1 MAQTTTPCPRCGG
14 QMIADVQQIFDVGV
28 DPMDKE
34 RLLRGAANI
43 AVCPSCGY
51 QSQIAMPIVYH
62 DPEKELL
69 LTYFPAELNMSL
81 PEQQKII
88 GPLITKVVN
97 SLPPEKKKGYLF
109 QPRTMLTFDTLFET
123 ILEADGITKEM
134 LNEQKYKGEL
144 IRRLL
149 QTSTES
155 LVEVIH
161 QEESHIDQ
169 SFFLMLN
176 NTLDAAVQMRDK
188 NAFEKLKNL
197 QEVLFRETEYGRE
210 LKAKADSTQKAITDL
225 QAVGEN
231 LNRDTLLD
239 LVLNSPDDSYLQTLA
254 GLARKGMDYEFF
266 TKLSGRIDAAE
277 GEEKAKFTKIRTQL
291 LELTQQIDKALA
303 EEKEMRLKLLEEIL
317 KQDDMESAV
326 YQVIRAIDQ
335 PFTDVVNEE
344 LAAARKAGDFM
355 RSGKLQQLLDIIQKL
370 YTAPEEIQHLEKMLG
385 AETED
390 ALKAL
395 IDEEP
400 ELAGPEMKK
409 LVEELIE
416 EGKTQNSLTPEVTEK
431 LQMIQK
437 VLNQQA

>member
-109 QPRTMLTFDTLFET
+109 QPRAMLTFDTLFET

-144 IRRLL
+144 LRRLL
-149 QTSTES
+149 QTSDES
-155 LVEVIH
+155 LTEVIH
-161 QEESHIDQ
+161 QEESHMDQ
-169 SFFLMLN
+169 SFFLMLT
-176 NTLDAAVQMRDK
+176 NTMDAAVQMRDK
-188 NAFEKLKNL
+188 NSFEKLKHL

-210 LKAKADSTQKAITDL
+210 LKVRADSTQKAITDIQSL
-225 QAVGEN
+225 GEN
-231 LNRDTLLD
+231 LNRDSLLD
-239 LVLNSPDDSYLQTLA
+239 LVLNSQDDTYLQTLA
-254 GLARKGMDYEFF
+254 GLARNGMDYEFF
-266 TKLSGRIDAAE
+266 TKLSAKINAAE
-277 GEEKAKFTKIRTQL
+277 GEEKEKYTSIRTRL

-303 EEKEMRLKLLEEIL
+303 EEKEMRRKLLEEIL
-317 KQDDMESAV
+317 KQEDMESAV
-326 YQVIRAIDQ
+326 YQVVRAIDE

-344 LAAARKAGDFM
+344 LAAARKSGDFM
-355 RSGKLQQLLDIIQKL
+355 RSGKLQLLLDIIQKL
-370 YTAPEEIQHLEKMLG
+370 YTAPEEIQRLEKMLA

-395 IDEEP
+395 IDEDP
-400 ELAGPEMKK
+400 EMAGEEMKK
-409 LVEELIE
+409 LVAGLIE
-416 EGKTQNSLTPEVTEK
+416 EGKAQNSLTPEVSEK

-437 VLNQQA
+437 VIG

>member
-1 MAQTTTPCPRCGG
+1 MAQTTTPCPHCGG

-43 AVCPSCGY
+43 AICPSCGY
-51 QSQIAMPIVYH
+51 QSQISMPIVYH

-88 GPLITKVVN
+88 GPMITKVVN

-109 QPRTMLTFDTLFET
+109 QPRAMLTYDTLFET

-134 LNEQKYKGEL
+134 LNEQKYKADL
-144 IRRLL
+144 LRRLI
-149 QTSTES
+149 QMSPDS
-155 LVEVIH
+155 LPEVIH
-161 QEESHIDQ
+161 QEISHFDQ
-169 SFFLMLN
+169 SFFVMLS
-176 NTLDAAVQMRDK
+176 NTMDAAVQMRDK
-188 NAFEKLKNL
+188 NSFEALKKL
-197 QEVLFRETEYGRE
+197 QEVLFHETEYGKE
-210 LKAKADSTQKAITDL
+210 LKKKADSTQKAIKDL
-225 QAVGEN
+225 QEVGEN
-231 LNRDTLLD
+231 LNRETLLD
-239 LVLNSPDDSYLQTLA
+239 LALGSQDDTYLQTLA
-254 GLARKGMDYEFF
+254 GLARNGMDYEFF
-266 TKLSGRIDAAE
+266 TKLSAKINEAE
-277 GEEKAKFTKIRTQL
+277 GETKEKYTKIRTQL

-303 EEKEMRLKLLEEIL
+303 EEKDMRKKLLEEIL
-317 KQDDMESAV
+317 KQEDMESAV
-326 YQVIRAIDQ
+326 YQIVRAIDQ
-335 PFTDVVNEE
+335 PFMEVVEEE

-370 YTAPEEIQHLEKMLG
+370 YTAPEEIQHLEKMLA
-385 AETED
+385 AENED

-395 IDEEP
+395 IEEEP
-400 ELAGPEMKK
+400 ELANPEMKK
-409 LVEELIE
+409 LIAELIE

-437 VLNQQA
+437 VLA

>member
-51 QSQIAMPIVYH
+51 QSQIALPIVYH

-69 LTYFPAELNMSL
+69 LTYFPPELNMPL
-81 PEQQKII
+81 PEQQKVL
-88 GPLITKVVN
+88 GPMITKVVN

-109 QPRTMLTFDTLFET
+109 QPRTMLTYDTLFET

-149 QTSTES
+149 QTAPDS
-155 LVEVIH
+155 LAEVIR

-176 NTLDAAVQMRDK
+176 NTMDAAVQMRDK
-188 NAFEKLKNL
+188 DSYEKLRAL
-197 QEVLFRETEYGRE
+197 QDVLFKETAYGRE
-210 LKAKADSTQKAITDL
+210 LKVKADFTQKAITDL
-225 QAVGEN
+225 QELGDR
-231 LNRDTLLD
+231 LNRDTLLE
-239 LVLNSPDDSYLQTLA
+239 LVLNSPDDVYLQTLT
-254 GLARKGMDYEFF
+254 GLARNGMDYEFF
-266 TKLSGRIDAAE
+266 TKLSSRIDSAE
-277 GEEKAKFTKIRTQL
+277 GEEKEKFTKIRTQL
-291 LELTQQIDKALA
+291 LDLTQRIDKALA
-303 EEKEMRLKLLEEIL
+303 EEKEARRKLLEEIL

-326 YQVIRAIDQ
+326 YQAVRAIDQ
-335 PFTDVVNEE
+335 SFTDVVNEE

-355 RSGKLQQLLDIIQKL
+355 RSGKLQQLLDLIKKL
-370 YTAPEEIQHLEKMLG
+370 YTAPEEIHMLETMLG
-385 AETED
+385 AETEE
-390 ALKAL
+390 ALEAL
-395 IDEEP
+395 IEET
-400 ELAGPEMKK
+400 PEMAGEEMKN
-409 LVEELIE
+409 LVAGLIE
-416 EGKTQNSLTPEVTEK
+416 EGKAQNSLTPEVTEK
-431 LQMIQK
+431 LQMIQRVISK
-437 VLNQQA
+437 

>member
-51 QSQIAMPIVYH
+51 QSQIALPIVYH

-69 LTYFPAELNMSL
+69 LTYFPPELNMPL
-81 PEQQKII
+81 PEQQKVL
-88 GPLITKVVN
+88 GPMITKVVN

-109 QPRTMLTFDTLFET
+109 QPRTMLTYDTLFET

-149 QTSTES
+149 QTAPDS
-155 LVEVIH
+155 LAEVIR

-176 NTLDAAVQMRDK
+176 NTMDAAVQMRDK
-188 NAFEKLKNL
+188 DSYEKLRAL
-197 QEVLFRETEYGRE
+197 QDVLFKETAYGRE
-210 LKAKADSTQKAITDL
+210 LKVKADFTQKAITDL
-225 QAVGEN
+225 QELGDK
-231 LNRDTLLD
+231 LNRDTLLE
-239 LVLNSPDDSYLQTLA
+239 LVLNSPDDVYLQTLT
-254 GLARKGMDYEFF
+254 GLARNGMDYEFF
-266 TKLSGRIDAAE
+266 TKLSSRVNSAE
-277 GEEKAKFTKIRTQL
+277 GEEKEKFTKIRTQL
-291 LELTQQIDKALA
+291 LDLTQRIDKALA
-303 EEKEMRLKLLEEIL
+303 EEKEARRKLLEEIL

-326 YQVIRAIDQ
+326 YQAVRAIDQ
-335 PFTDVVNEE
+335 SFTDVVNEE

-355 RSGKLQQLLDIIQKL
+355 RSGKLQQLLDLIKKL
-370 YTAPEEIQHLEKMLG
+370 YTAPEEIHMLETMLG
-385 AETED
+385 AETEE
-390 ALKAL
+390 ALEAL
-395 IDEEP
+395 IEEEP
-400 ELAGPEMKK
+400 EMASEEMKN
-409 LVEELIE
+409 LVAGLIE
-416 EGKTQNSLTPEVTEK
+416 EGKAQNSLTPEVTEK

-437 VLNQQA
+437 VLSK

>member
-14 QMIADVQQIFDVGV
+14 QMIADIQQIFDVSV

-43 AVCPSCGY
+43 AICPSCGY

-69 LTYFPAELNMSL
+69 LTYFPPELNMSL
-81 PEQQKII
+81 PEQQKIL
-88 GPLITKVVN
+88 GPMITKVVN

-149 QTSTES
+149 QTSDDS

-188 NAFEKLKNL
+188 TSFEALKKV
-197 QEVLFRETEYGRE
+197 QEVLFRETAYGRE
-210 LKAKADSTQKAITDL
+210 LKIKADFTQKAITDL
-225 QAVGEN
+225 QNLGEN

-239 LVLNSPDDSYLQTLA
+239 LVLNSPDEIYLQTLT
-254 GLARKGMDYEFF
+254 GLARSGMDYEFF
-266 TKLSGRIDAAE
+266 TKLSSRISAAE
-277 GEEKAKFTKIRTQL
+277 GEEKEKFTNIRTQL
-291 LELTQQIDKALA
+291 LDLTQRIDKALA
-303 EEKEMRLKLLEEIL
+303 EEKETRRKLLEEIL
-317 KQDDMESAV
+317 KQDDMESAL
-326 YQVIRAIDQ
+326 YQAVRAIDQ
-335 PFTDVVNEE
+335 QFTDVVNEE
-344 LAAARKAGDFM
+344 LAAARKSGDFM
-355 RSGKLQQLLDIIQKL
+355 RSGKLQQLLDLIQKL
-370 YTAPEEIQHLEKMLG
+370 YTAPDEIQKLETMLG

-395 IDEEP
+395 IEEDP
-400 ELAGPEMKK
+400 ELAGEEMKK
-409 LVEELIE
+409 LVADLIE
-416 EGKTQNSLTPEVTEK
+416 EGKNQNSLTPEVMDK
-431 LQMIQK
+431 LTMIQK
-437 VLNQQA
+437 VLGE

>member
-51 QSQIAMPIVYH
+51 QSQIALPIVYH

-69 LTYFPAELNMSL
+69 LTYFPPELNMPL
-81 PEQQKII
+81 PEQQKVL
-88 GPLITKVVN
+88 GPMITKVVN

-109 QPRTMLTFDTLFET
+109 QPRTMLTYDTLFET

-149 QTSTES
+149 QTAPDS
-155 LVEVIH
+155 LAEVIR

-176 NTLDAAVQMRDK
+176 NTMDAAIQMRDK
-188 NAFEKLKNL
+188 DSYEKLRAL
-197 QEVLFRETEYGRE
+197 QDVLFKETAYGRE
-210 LKAKADSTQKAITDL
+210 LKIKADFTQKAITDL
-225 QAVGEN
+225 QELGDK
-231 LNRDTLLD
+231 LNRDTLLE
-239 LVLNSPDDSYLQTLA
+239 LVLNSPDDVYLQTLT
-254 GLARKGMDYEFF
+254 GLARNGMDYEFF
-266 TKLSGRIDAAE
+266 TKLSSRIDSAE
-277 GEEKAKFTKIRTQL
+277 GEEKEKFTKIRTQL
-291 LELTQQIDKALA
+291 LDLTQRIDKALA
-303 EEKEMRLKLLEEIL
+303 EEKEARRKLLEEIL

-326 YQVIRAIDQ
+326 YQAVRAIDQ
-335 PFTDVVNEE
+335 SFTDVVNEE

-355 RSGKLQQLLDIIQKL
+355 RSGKLQQLLDLIKKL
-370 YTAPEEIQHLEKMLG
+370 YTAPEEIHMLETMLG
-385 AETED
+385 AESEE
-390 ALKAL
+390 ALEAL
-395 IDEEP
+395 IEET
-400 ELAGPEMKK
+400 PEMASEEMKN
-409 LVEELIE
+409 LVAGLIE
-416 EGKTQNSLTPEVTEK
+416 EGKAQNSLTPEVTEK

-437 VLNQQA
+437 VLTK

>member
-51 QSQIAMPIVYH
+51 QSQIALPIVYH

-69 LTYFPAELNMSL
+69 LTYFPPELNMPL
-81 PEQQKII
+81 PEQQKVL
-88 GPLITKVVN
+88 GPMITKVVN

-109 QPRTMLTFDTLFET
+109 QPRTMLTYDTLFET

-149 QTSTES
+149 QTAPDS
-155 LVEVIH
+155 LAEVIR

-176 NTLDAAVQMRDK
+176 NTMDAAVQMRDK
-188 NAFEKLKNL
+188 DSYEKLRAL
-197 QEVLFRETEYGRE
+197 QDVLFKETAYGRE
-210 LKAKADSTQKAITDL
+210 LKVKADFTQKAITDL
-225 QAVGEN
+225 QELGDR
-231 LNRDTLLD
+231 LNRDTLLE
-239 LVLNSPDDSYLQTLA
+239 LVLNSPDDVYLQTLT
-254 GLARKGMDYEFF
+254 GLARNGMDYEFF
-266 TKLSGRIDAAE
+266 TKLSSRIDSAE
-277 GEEKAKFTKIRTQL
+277 GEEKEKFTKIRTQL
-291 LELTQQIDKALA
+291 LDLTQRIDKALA
-303 EEKEMRLKLLEEIL
+303 EEKEARRKLLEEIL

-326 YQVIRAIDQ
+326 YQAVRAIDQ
-335 PFTDVVNEE
+335 SFTDVVNEE

-355 RSGKLQQLLDIIQKL
+355 RSGKLQQLLDLIKKL
-370 YTAPEEIQHLEKMLG
+370 YTAPEEIHMLETMLG
-385 AETED
+385 AESEE
-390 ALKAL
+390 ALEAL
-395 IDEEP
+395 IEET
-400 ELAGPEMKK
+400 PEMAGEEMKN
-409 LVEELIE
+409 LVAGLIE
-416 EGKTQNSLTPEVTEK
+416 EGKAQNSLTPEVTEK

-437 VLNQQA
+437 VLSK

>member
-62 DPEKELL
+62 DPQKELL
-69 LTYFPAELNMSL
+69 LTYFPSELNMPL
-81 PEQQKII
+81 PEQEKVL
-88 GPLITKVVN
+88 GPMITKVVN

-109 QPRTMLTFDTLFET
+109 QPRSMLTYDTLFET

-149 QTSTES
+149 QTSPES
-155 LVEVIH
+155 LTEVIH

-188 NAFEKLKNL
+188 KSFEALKNL
-197 QEVLFRETEYGRE
+197 QEVLFKETEFGRE
-210 LKAKADSTQKAITDL
+210 LKVQADFTQKAIKDL
-225 QAVGEN
+225 QELGEN
-231 LNRDTLLD
+231 LDRDTLLD
-239 LVLNSPDDSYLQTLA
+239 LVLNSPADIYLQTLT
-254 GLARKGMDYEFF
+254 GLARSGMDYEFF
-266 TKLSGRIDAAE
+266 TKLSSRIDSAE
-277 GEEKAKFTKIRTQL
+277 GEEKEKFAAIRTQL
-291 LELTQQIDKALA
+291 LDLTQRIDKALA
-303 EEKEMRLKLLEEIL
+303 EEKEARRRLMEEIL

-326 YQVIRAIDQ
+326 YQAVRAIDQ
-335 PFTDVVNEE
+335 QFTDVVNEE
-344 LAAARKAGDFM
+344 LASARKAGDFM
-355 RSGKLQQLLDIIQKL
+355 RSGKLQQLLDIIGKL
-370 YTAPEEIQHLEKMLG
+370 YTAPEEINRLETMLG
-385 AETED
+385 AESED

-395 IDEEP
+395 IEEEP
-400 ELAGPEMKK
+400 EMAGDEMKK
-409 LVEELIE
+409 LVAELIE
-416 EGKTQNSLTPEVTEK
+416 EGRTQNSLTPEVMEK

-437 VLNQQA
+437 VITEA

>member
-14 QMIADVQQIFDVGV
+14 QMIADIQQIFDVSV

-43 AVCPSCGY
+43 AICPSCGY

-69 LTYFPAELNMSL
+69 LTYFPPELNMSL
-81 PEQQKII
+81 PEQQKIL
-88 GPLITKVVN
+88 GPMITKVVN

-149 QTSTES
+149 QTSQDS

-188 NAFEKLKNL
+188 TSFEALKNL
-197 QEVLFRETEYGRE
+197 QEVLFRETAYGRE
-210 LKAKADSTQKAITDL
+210 LKIKADFTQKAITDL
-225 QAVGEN
+225 QNLGEN

-239 LVLNSPDDSYLQTLA
+239 LVLNSPDEIYLQTLT
-254 GLARKGMDYEFF
+254 GLARSGMDYEFF
-266 TKLSGRIDAAE
+266 TKLSSRIAAAE
-277 GEEKAKFTKIRTQL
+277 GEEKEKFTNIRTQL
-291 LELTQQIDKALA
+291 LDLTQRIDKALA
-303 EEKEMRLKLLEEIL
+303 EEKEARRKLLEEIL
-317 KQDDMESAV
+317 KQDDMESAL
-326 YQVIRAIDQ
+326 YQAVRAIDQ
-335 PFTDVVNEE
+335 QFTDVVNEE
-344 LAAARKAGDFM
+344 LAAARKSGDFM
-355 RSGKLQQLLDIIQKL
+355 RSGKLQQLLDLIQKL
-370 YTAPEEIQHLEKMLG
+370 YTAPDEIQKLETMLG

-390 ALKAL
+390 ALKVL
-395 IDEEP
+395 IDEDP
-400 ELAGPEMKK
+400 ELAGEEMKK
-409 LVEELIE
+409 LVADLIE
-416 EGKTQNSLTPEVTEK
+416 EGKNQNSLTPEVMDK
-431 LQMIQK
+431 LTMIQK
-437 VLNQQA
+437 VLGE

>member
-14 QMIADVQQIFDVGV
+14 QMIADIQQIFDVSV

-43 AVCPSCGY
+43 AICPSCGY

-69 LTYFPAELNMSL
+69 LTYFPPELNMSL
-81 PEQQKII
+81 PEQQKIL
-88 GPLITKVVN
+88 GPMITKVVN

-149 QTSTES
+149 QTSQDS

-188 NAFEKLKNL
+188 TSFEALKKV
-197 QEVLFRETEYGRE
+197 QEVLFRETAYGRE
-210 LKAKADSTQKAITDL
+210 LKVKADFTQKAITDL
-225 QAVGEN
+225 QNLGEN

-239 LVLNSPDDSYLQTLA
+239 LVLNSPDDIYLQTLT
-254 GLARKGMDYEFF
+254 GLARSGMDYEFF
-266 TKLSGRIDAAE
+266 TKLSSRIDAAE
-277 GEEKAKFTKIRTQL
+277 GEEKEKFTNIRTQL
-291 LELTQQIDKALA
+291 LDLTQRIDKALA
-303 EEKEMRLKLLEEIL
+303 EEKETRRKLLEEIL
-317 KQDDMESAV
+317 KQDDMESAL
-326 YQVIRAIDQ
+326 YQAVRAIDQ
-335 PFTDVVNEE
+335 QFTDVVNEE
-344 LAAARKAGDFM
+344 LAAARKSGDFM
-355 RSGKLQQLLDIIQKL
+355 RSGKLQQLLDLIQKL
-370 YTAPEEIQHLEKMLG
+370 YTAPDEIQKLETMLS

-395 IDEEP
+395 IEEDP
-400 ELAGPEMKK
+400 ELAGEEMKK
-409 LVEELIE
+409 LVADLIE
-416 EGKTQNSLTPEVTEK
+416 EGKVQNSLTPEVMDK
-431 LQMIQK
+431 LTMIQK
-437 VLNQQA
+437 VLGA

>member
-51 QSQIAMPIVYH
+51 QSQIALPIVYH

-69 LTYFPAELNMSL
+69 LTYFPPELNMPL
-81 PEQQKII
+81 PEQQKVL
-88 GPLITKVVN
+88 GPMITKVVN

-109 QPRTMLTFDTLFET
+109 QPQTMLTYDTLFET

-149 QTSTES
+149 QTAPDS
-155 LVEVIH
+155 LAEVIR

-176 NTLDAAVQMRDK
+176 NTMDAAVQMRDK
-188 NAFEKLKNL
+188 DSYEKLRAL
-197 QEVLFRETEYGRE
+197 QDVLFKETAYGRE
-210 LKAKADSTQKAITDL
+210 LKVKADFTQKAITDL
-225 QAVGEN
+225 QELGDR
-231 LNRDTLLD
+231 LNRDTLLE
-239 LVLNSPDDSYLQTLA
+239 LVLNSPDDVYLQTLT
-254 GLARKGMDYEFF
+254 GLARNGMDYEFF
-266 TKLSGRIDAAE
+266 TKLSSRIDSAE
-277 GEEKAKFTKIRTQL
+277 GEEKEKFTKIRTQL
-291 LELTQQIDKALA
+291 LDLTQRIDKALA
-303 EEKEMRLKLLEEIL
+303 EEKEARRKLLEEIL

-326 YQVIRAIDQ
+326 YQAVRAIDQ
-335 PFTDVVNEE
+335 SFTDVVNEE

-355 RSGKLQQLLDIIQKL
+355 RSGKLQQLLDLIKKL
-370 YTAPEEIQHLEKMLG
+370 YTAPEEIHMLETMLG
-385 AETED
+385 AETEE
-390 ALKAL
+390 ALEAL
-395 IDEEP
+395 IEET
-400 ELAGPEMKK
+400 PEMASEEMKN
-409 LVEELIE
+409 LVAGLIE
-416 EGKTQNSLTPEVTEK
+416 EGKAQNSLTPEVTEK

-437 VLNQQA
+437 VLSK

>member
-14 QMIADVQQIFDVGV
+14 QMIADVQQIFDVSV

-43 AVCPSCGY
+43 AICPSCGY

-69 LTYFPAELNMSL
+69 LTYFPPELNMTV

-88 GPLITKVVN
+88 GPMITKVVN

-109 QPRTMLTFDTLFET
+109 QPRTMLTYDTLFET

-149 QTSTES
+149 QTSPES

-188 NAFEKLKNL
+188 SSFETLKNL
-197 QEVLFRETEYGRE
+197 QEVLFRETAYGRE
-210 LKAKADSTQKAITDL
+210 LKVKADFTQKAISDL
-225 QAVGEN
+225 QALGEN
-231 LNRDTLLD
+231 LNRDSLLE
-239 LVLNSPDDSYLQTLA
+239 LVLNSPDEIYLQTLT
-254 GLARKGMDYEFF
+254 GLARNGMDYEFF
-266 TKLSGRIDAAE
+266 SKLSSRINAAE
-277 GEEKAKFTKIRTQL
+277 GEEKEKFTTIRTQL
-291 LELTQQIDKALA
+291 LDLTQRIDKALA
-303 EEKEMRLKLLEEIL
+303 EEKEARRNLLEEIL
-317 KQDDMESAV
+317 KQDDMEAAV
-326 YQVIRAIDQ
+326 YQAVRAIDQ
-335 PFTDVVNEE
+335 EFTEVVNEE
-344 LAAARKAGDFM
+344 LAAARKSGDFM
-355 RSGKLQQLLDIIQKL
+355 RSGKLQQLLDLIQKL
-370 YTAPEEIQHLEKMLG
+370 YTAPDEIQKLETMLS

-395 IDEEP
+395 IEENP
-400 ELAGPEMKK
+400 DLASEEMKK
-409 LVEELIE
+409 LVADLME
-416 EGKTQNSLTPEVTEK
+416 EGKAQNSLTPEITDK
-431 LQMIQK
+431 LTMIQK
-437 VLNQQA
+437 VLSE